1 MTLGAS
7 IYRSRRERIK
17 MLSRRRIKDKKKK
30 TAIKNKKV
38 EAEVAEKVTPS
49 KQELFAAEEKKEQ
62 VKKEGFKLPSKKV

>member
-1 MTLGAS
+1 
-7 IYRSRRERIK
+7 